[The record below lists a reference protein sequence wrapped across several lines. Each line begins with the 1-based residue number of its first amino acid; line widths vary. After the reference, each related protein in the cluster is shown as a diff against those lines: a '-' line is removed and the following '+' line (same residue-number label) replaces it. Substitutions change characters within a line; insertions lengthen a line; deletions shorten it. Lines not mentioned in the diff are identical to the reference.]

1 MMLYPVKSKER
12 KLEKDELKSMLDR
25 LYIKK
30 QKNNMHLSHVSKN
43 LII

>member
-12 KLEKDELKSMLDR
+12 KLEKDELKLMLER

-30 QKNNMHLSHVSKN
+30 NKPNMH
-43 LII
+43 

>member
-12 KLEKDELKSMLDR
+12 KLEKDELKSMLER

-30 QKNNMHLSHVSKN
+30 
-43 LII
+43 